1 MNRVE
6 SSYADV
12 RAASDQVALIETSLL
27 KDAADLLSAGLTNYQ
42 YGKIDSLNL
51 FDIYRLHRSAQF
63 EHFRALLNYHLSLAE
78 LEAAGEEL

>member
-1 MNRVE
+1 MTRVE
-6 SSYADV
+6 SAYADV
-12 RAASDQVALIETSLL
+12 RSASDQVTLIETSLL
-27 KDAADLLSAGLTNYQ
+27 KDAGDLLSAGLANYQ